1 MINKEIIQSGPVAGT
16 RAVVVKLP
24 FVFLYAF
31 MVFRKISKDLK
42 DRAMHLYASG
52 HVPLEVVK
60 ILGVSERSFWRWR
73 ANCRRHGTVI
83 GLPALG
89 RGRPRYLTPSAT
101 ADLYNLLEEY
111 PSIYLDEI
119 QHWLIV
125 AHDVAMARSTL
136 HQNLLDLGLTYKSLR
151 KAAAERDEVAR
162 EAFRQ
167 FARENW
173 TARQLVFV
181 DESSKD
187 NRTIYRHFGRSVS
200 GQRAVSHE
208 SFARGIRYSL
218 VAALTMDGYM
228 TMRAVEGSVNGDE
241 FFDFI
246 VEEVVSLGC
255 SFVSC
260 PLLI

>member
-1 MINKEIIQSGPVAGT
+1 
-16 RAVVVKLP
+16 
-24 FVFLYAF
+24 

-52 HVPLEVVK
+52 LVPLDVVK
-60 ILGVSERSFWRWR
+60 ILGVSVRSFWRWR
-73 ANCRRHGTVI
+73 TNCRRHGTVL
-83 GLPALG
+83 GRPALG
-89 RGRPRYLTPSAT
+89 RGRPRYLTAPA
-101 ADLYNLLEEY
+101 AGDLYNLLEEY

-125 AHDVAMARSTL
+125 AHDVAMAKSTL

-173 TARQLVFV
+173 TGRQLVFV
-181 DESSKD
+181 DETSKD

-200 GQRAVSHE
+200 GQRAIAHE

-246 VEEVVSLGC
+246 VEEVVSVYHC
-255 SFVSC
+255 VSC
-260 PLLI
+260 YYY